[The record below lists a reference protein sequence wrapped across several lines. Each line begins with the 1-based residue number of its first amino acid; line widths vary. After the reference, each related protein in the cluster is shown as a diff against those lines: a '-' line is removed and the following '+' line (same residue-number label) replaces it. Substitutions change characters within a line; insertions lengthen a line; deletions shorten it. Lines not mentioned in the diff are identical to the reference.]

1 MSVITSY
8 NIESDTNM
16 KEKLLQSG
24 VATLGREYTYPK
36 CEYDENGVA
45 KRDVDGKLI
54 VNHITAHYYDL
65 DLSKMDEK
73 LWAED
78 LKQMCDRGVRNFGTL
93 SLKSEMVSYCNH
105 QMDRP
110 DFPSGEFLSHYAI
123 VDDKIGYYVNRD
135 IPGQVTGERYF
146 VEFDEE
152 TANKIK
158 DGAQTILDSWKQV
171 TENGS
176 THYRRDYTDYEKK
189 RMSVYPVSIDDDGKR
204 IHWARNYSTAY
215 DDNVG
220 DYISRALPE
229 DRLKFTIVTES
240 DLDFEA
246 YLLNGK
252 NVKQL
257 YPEKSDANKVKD
269 MKKDDMISV
278 RDDAVDGIE
287 KQDMNEKG
295 LGED

>member
-24 VATLGREYTYPK
+24 VATLGREYTYTQ
-36 CEYDENGVA
+36 CDYDENGVA
-45 KRDVDGKLI
+45 KRDADGKLI
-54 VNHITAHYYDL
+54 VRYVEAHYYDL
-65 DLSKMDEK
+65 DLSKIDSK
-73 LWAED
+73 LWADD
-78 LKQMCDRGVRNFGTL
+78 LKQMCDRGVHDFGTL
-93 SLKSEMVSYCNH
+93 TLQSEMLRYCNH

-110 DFPSGEFLSHYAI
+110 VLQHGESLSHYAI
-123 VDDKIGYYVNRD
+123 VDNKIGYYVNKD
-135 IPGQVTGERYF
+135 VPGQVTGERYF

-152 TANKIK
+152 IANKIK
-158 DGAQTILDSWKQV
+158 EGAQTILDSWKQV

-176 THYRRDYTDYEKK
+176 THYRRDYTEFEKK
-189 RMSVYPVSIDDDGKR
+189 RMSIYPVSIDDDGKR

-252 NVKQL
+252 NVEQI
-257 YPEKSDANKVKD
+257 YPAKPDTNKAKD
-269 MKKDDMISV
+269 MKKDDVEVV
-278 RDDAVDGIE
+278 RNDAADDVEEQKTD
-287 KQDMNEKG
+287 DKG
-295 LGED
+295 LNKD